1 MVTGQICL
9 ITRMN
14 GDKVVYIKE
23 CEIGFIEIDNHVHR
37 MLGSDA
43 MVIYSIERHR
53 QFKVYSGTL
62 DDQMW
67 HIARKYGMPTL
78 WRYIKDTRP
87 YVTGYSYF
95 R

>member
-1 MVTGQICL
+1 MGQICL

-14 GDKVVYIKE
+14 GDKVIYIKE

-37 MLGSDA
+37 MIGSDA

-53 QFKVYSGTL
+53 QFKVYGGTL
-62 DDQMW
+62 DVHMW
-67 HIARKYGMPTL
+67 RIAQDYGMTAL
-78 WRYIKDTRP
+78 WSYINKTYP
-87 YVTGYSYF
+87 YVMGYTYF